1 MQKYKFYR
9 KSDTK
14 YMSNNGSK
22 TNNAWRDPCVIYE
35 LFLNIKTWAIIFF
48 FQKDWNSYRKC
59 RFNIKKKFHKY
70 PSHKMI
76 RRTLYLREDWI
87 LRGPR
92 SSSFWVPRNLSQK
105 MVRQARIGDTALV
118 KSREMTGRT
127 QTLPWW
133 LEEEE
138 IKTIENK
145 IHWFRCLKVLT
156 DHSNWEVRLDS
167 FDP

>member
-1 MQKYKFYR
+1 
-9 KSDTK
+9 
-14 YMSNNGSK
+14 
-22 TNNAWRDPCVIYE
+22 
-35 LFLNIKTWAIIFF
+35 
-48 FQKDWNSYRKC
+48 
-59 RFNIKKKFHKY
+59 
-70 PSHKMI
+70 
-76 RRTLYLREDWI
+76 
-87 LRGPR
+87 
-92 SSSFWVPRNLSQK
+92 

-156 DHSNWEVRLDS
+156 DHSN
-167 FDP
+167 